1 MISLLFRRLF
11 NKLTPPT
18 TNTKII
24 NTILTFIPKFK
35 SFDKERNVEN
45 FMKFSCEKNKLVEA
59 LSNVQKAVAQK
70 STIPALEGALIS
82 AENMNISICGYN
94 TELGITTNIPA
105 QIAEEGSIV
114 LNAHLFT
121 EIIRKLPHDLVE
133 ITLGGNYIV
142 HISSG
147 KSSFELMGI
156 DSKEFPDLPTVDAS
170 STFELSSDILKS
182 MIRQTI
188 FSVAEN
194 DSKPVHTG
202 TLFEIKNKEITLVSV
217 DGYRMAMRTE
227 PIKEDLDFKFVVPG
241 KTLREVL
248 RLLPANDEQI
258 KISAGMRHILFE
270 VGDYIIISRLL
281 DGEFLDYQS
290 TVPKTVKNTVI
301 VSAQDFIDSIERVSL
316 LITDRLKSPVRC
328 VFSKDKINVS
338 CITTVGKA
346 DDEVAC
352 SSDIKS
358 DFEIAFNNKYMTD
371 ALKNTDCDEV
381 KVQLSGALSPIK
393 ILPKEGNS
401 FLFLVL
407 PVRIKAQ

>member
-1 MISLLFRRLF
+1 
-11 NKLTPPT
+11 
-18 TNTKII
+18 
-24 NTILTFIPKFK
+24 
-35 SFDKERNVEN
+35 
-45 FMKFSCEKNKLVEA
+45 MKFSCEKNKLVEA

-70 STIPALEGALIS
+70 STIPALEGVLLTTSDMKIS
-82 AENMNISICGYN
+82 LCGYN

-105 QIAEEGSIV
+105 QITEEGSIV

-133 ITLGGNYIV
+133 ITLDDKFVV

-156 DSKEFPDLPTVDAS
+156 DAKEFPNLPAVDAS
-170 STFELSSDILKS
+170 SAFELSSDILKS

-227 PIKEDLDFKFVVPG
+227 PIKEDLDLRFVVPG

-248 RLLPANDEQI
+248 RLLPMEDEQI
-258 KISAGMRHILFE
+258 KISAGMRHIVFE

-281 DGEFLDYQS
+281 EGEFLDYKS
-290 TVPKTVKNTVI
+290 TIPKTIQNTVK
-301 VSAQDFIDSIERVSL
+301 VSTNGFIDSIERVSL

-328 VFSKDKINVS
+328 VFSKDRINIS
-338 CITTVGKA
+338 CVTTIGKA

-358 DFEIAFNNKYMTD
+358 DFEIAFNNKYMSD
-371 ALKNTDCDEV
+371 ALRNTDCDEV
-381 KVQLSGALSPIK
+381 EVQLSGALSPIK